1 MKIVID
7 SNGLVSDA
15 VALLMV
21 GKIIERED
29 GVVKFTEGLAV
40 KIKTAKTQRSF
51 TVVKQDALEED

>member
-7 SNGLVSDA
+7 SNELVSDA
-15 VALLMV
+15 IALAMV
-21 GKIIERED
+21 GKILDRED
-29 GVVKFTEGLAV
+29 GVVKFTAGLAV